1 MTCPSPDIRI
11 VLLQTSHPGN
21 IGAVARAM
29 KNMCLQDLWLVAPRR
44 FPDAEATARASGA
57 DDVLAGARVC
67 ASLDEALAGCRL
79 VIGTSARSR
88 TVEWPLLDPRQCA
101 ETALAAAGE
110 GPVALLFGR
119 ENSGLTNEELDR
131 CRHLVHIP
139 SNPDYNSLNL
149 AMAVQ
154 VLAYEILMAS
164 GDLRAAT
171 RPRQPAT
178 ADRFEGLMNHI
189 ADTLKDIR
197 YADVRHSPKLM
208 RRLRRLFLR
217 AEPDDDEINILR
229 GVLSAAQG
237 MKPGSRRKD

>member
-1 MTCPSPDIRI
+1 
-11 VLLQTSHPGN
+11 
-21 IGAVARAM
+21 
-29 KNMCLQDLWLVAPRR
+29 
-44 FPDAEATARASGA
+44 
-57 DDVLAGARVC
+57 
-67 ASLDEALAGCRL
+67 
-79 VIGTSARSR
+79 
-88 TVEWPLLDPRQCA
+88 
-101 ETALAAAGE
+101 
-110 GPVALLFGR
+110 
-119 ENSGLTNEELDR
+119 
-131 CRHLVHIP
+131 
-139 SNPDYNSLNL
+139 
-149 AMAVQ
+149 MAVQ

>member
-131 CRHLVHIP
+131 CRYLVHIP
-139 SNPDYNSLNL
+139 SNPEYNSLNL

-197 YADVRHSPKLM
+197 YADVRQSPKLM

-229 GVLSAAQG
+229 GILSAAQG
-237 MKPGSRRKD
+237 MNPGPRRKD

>member
-1 MTCPSPDIRI
+1 VTCPSPDIRI
-11 VLLQTSHPGN
+11 VLLQPSHPGN

-88 TVEWPLLDPRQCA
+88 TVEWPLLDPRKCA
-101 ETALAAAGE
+101 DKALAAASE

-119 ENSGLTNEELDR
+119 ENSGLSNEELDR
-131 CRHLVHIP
+131 CRYLVHIP

-164 GDLRAAT
+164 GELRNEVPE
-171 RPRQPAT
+171 RHPAT
-178 ADRFEGLMNHI
+178 ADRFDGLMNHL
-189 ADTLKDIR
+189 AETLHDIR

-229 GVLSAAQG
+229 GILSAAQG
-237 MKPGSRRKD
+237 MRAGCAEKD

>member
-1 MTCPSPDIRI
+1 VTCPSPDIRI

-29 KNMCLQDLWLVAPRR
+29 KNMCLRDLWLVAPRR

-79 VIGTSARSR
+79 VIGTSARRR

-101 ETALAAAGE
+101 GTALAAARE

-119 ENSGLTNEELDR
+119 ENSGLSNEELDR
-131 CRHLVHIP
+131 CRYLVHIP

-154 VLAYEILMAS
+154 VLAYEMLMAS
-164 GDLRAAT
+164 GELRADVPE
-171 RPRQPAT
+171 RHPAT
-178 ADRFEGLMNHI
+178 ADRFEGMMNHL
-189 ADTLKDIR
+189 AETLHDIR

-217 AEPDDDEINILR
+217 AEPDDDEVNILR
-229 GVLSAAQG
+229 GILSAAQG
-237 MKPGSRRKD
+237 MKTGCAEKD